1 MGMETLDF
9 YSSLIPRFLLA
20 TTISL
25 DAALIKVSVDTVEL
39 GLKVQASAETLGL
52 HISHTANESQHL
64 EPSAKVSMLLIQNFQ
79 NMHMLFSVT
88 ENGYHPYLYN
98 CSVFTPGHVYLSS

>member
-9 YSSLIPRFLLA
+9 YSSLFPRFLLA

-39 GLKVQASAETLGL
+39 GLKVQASAEILGL

-88 ENGYHPYLYN
+88 ENGYYPYLYN
-98 CSVFTPGHVYLSS
+98 CSLFTAGHV